1 MRIGLID
8 VDSSNFPNLALMKLG
23 AWHKQNG
30 DDVEWYSHFADR
42 YDIVY
47 KSKVFSFSP
56 DFNEVI
62 NADKVVKGGTGY
74 DISVVNGR
82 EVFTP
87 STPLPMEVEHIMPDY
102 SLYGITDTAYGFLS
116 RGCPRGC
123 SFCHVAPKE
132 GKKTYKVADL
142 SEFWNGQKNIV
153 LCDPN
158 ILACPQHEDLL
169 QQLADSRAW
178 VDLNQGLDIR
188 LMTERKIELLNKIKI
203 KEIHFAWDNYH
214 DKDIVLPKFKLYSEL
229 GKFKPHSHNAIV
241 YVLTNFNSTVEQDLE
256 RIYTLRELGYWAYI
270 MVYDKQHCA
279 PIYKQLQCW
288 CNNRFIYS
296 QCPRFEDYDRRK
308 KYPIHE
314 NQLSLQI

>member
-8 VDSSNFPNLALMKLG
+8 VDSSNFPNLALMKLS

-30 DDVEWYSHFADR
+30 DEVEWYSHFADR

-74 DISVVNGR
+74 DIRLVNGR

-87 STPLPMEVEHIMPDY
+87 SAPLPKEVEHLMPDY

-132 GKKTYKVADL
+132 GKKAYKVADL
-142 SEFWNGQKNIV
+142 SEFWDGQKNIV

-169 QQLADSRAW
+169 QQLADSKAW

-203 KEIHFAWDNYH
+203 KEIQFAWDKYH

-241 YVLTNFNSTVEQDLE
+241 YVLTNFNTTFEQALE

-279 PIYKQLQCW
+279 PIYKDLQRW
-288 CNNRFIYS
+288 CNNRFIFGS
-296 QCPRFEDYDRRK
+296 CPRFEDYNK
-308 KYPIHE
+308 QKQTIHE

>member
-1 MRIGLID
+1 MPERLLILPCR
-8 VDSSNFPNLALMKLG
+8 S
-23 AWHKQNG
+23 Q
-30 DDVEWYSHFADR
+30 
-42 YDIVY
+42 
-47 KSKVFSFSP
+47 
-56 DFNEVI
+56 
-62 NADKVVKGGTGY
+62 
-74 DISVVNGR
+74 GR
-82 EVFTP
+82 EK
-87 STPLPMEVEHIMPDY
+87 
-102 SLYGITDTAYGFLS
+102 A
-116 RGCPRGC
+116 
-123 SFCHVAPKE
+123 
-132 GKKTYKVADL
+132 YKVADL

-169 QQLADSRAW
+169 QQLADSKAW
-178 VDLNQGLDIR
+178 VDPNQGLDIR

-203 KEIHFAWDNYH
+203 KEIHFAWDNYA

>member
-8 VDSSNFPNLALMKLG
+8 VDSSNFPNLALLKLS

-30 DDVEWYSHFADR
+30 DEVEWYSHFADR

-74 DISVVNGR
+74 DIRLVNGR

-87 STPLPMEVEHIMPDY
+87 SAPLPKEVEHIMPDY

-132 GKKTYKVADL
+132 GKKAYKVADL
-142 SEFWNGQKNIV
+142 SEFWSGQKNIV
-153 LCDPN
+153 LSDPN
-158 ILACPQHEDLL
+158 ILACPQHEELL
-169 QQLADSRAW
+169 MQLADSGAW
-178 VDLNQGLDIR
+178 VDFNQGLDIR

-229 GKFKPHSHNAIV
+229 GKFKPQSHNAIV

-256 RIYTLRELGYWAYI
+256 RIYTLRELGYWAYVMI
-270 MVYDKQHCA
+270 YDKQHCA
-279 PIYKQLQCW
+279 PIYKDLQRW
-288 CNNRFIYS
+288 CNNRFIFGS
-296 QCPRFEDYDRRK
+296 CPRFEDYNK
-308 KYPIHE
+308 QKQTIHE

>member
-74 DISVVNGR
+74 DIKLVNGR
-82 EVFTP
+82 EIFTP
-87 STPLPMEVEHIMPDY
+87 SAPLPMEVEHIMPDY

-142 SEFWNGQKNIV
+142 SEFWDGQKNIV

-169 QQLADSRAW
+169 QQLADSGAY
-178 VDLNQGLDIR
+178 VDINQGLDIR

-214 DKDIVLPKFKLYSEL
+214 DKDIVLPKLKLYLEL
-229 GKFKPHSHNAIV
+229 GKFKAHNHNAIV

-256 RIYTLRELGYWAYI
+256 RIYTLRELGYWAYVMI
-270 MVYDKQHCA
+270 YDKQHCA
-279 PIYKQLQCW
+279 PIYKDLQRW

-296 QCPRFEDYDRRK
+296 QCPRFEDYNK
-308 KYPIHE
+308 QKQTIHE
-314 NQLSLQI
+314 NQISQQI

>member
-8 VDSSNFPNLALMKLG
+8 VDSSNFPNLSLMKLS

-30 DDVEWYSHFADR
+30 DEVEWYSHFADR

-62 NADKVVKGGTGY
+62 NADNVVKGGTGY

-169 QQLADSRAW
+169 QQLADSGAY
-178 VDLNQGLDIR
+178 VDINQGLDIR

-203 KEIHFAWDNYH
+203 KEIHFAWDNYA
-214 DKDIVLPKFKLYSEL
+214 DKDIVLPKLKLYLEL
-229 GKFKPHSHNAIV
+229 GKFKAHSHNAIV
-241 YVLTNFNSTVEQDLE
+241 YVLTNFNSTVDQDLE
-256 RIYTLRELGYWAYI
+256 RIYTLRELGYWAYVMI
-270 MVYDKQHCA
+270 YDKQHCA
-279 PIYKQLQCW
+279 PIHKDLQRW
-288 CNNRFIYS
+288 CNNRFIFGS
-296 QCPRFEDYDRRK
+296 CPRFEDYNK
-308 KYPIHE
+308 QKQTIHE
-314 NQLSLQI
+314 NQLSLRI

>member
-1 MRIGLID
+1 MKIGLID
-8 VDSSNFPNLALMKLG
+8 VDSSNFPNLALMKLS

-30 DDVEWYSHFADR
+30 DDVEWYSHFSDR

-47 KSKVFSFSP
+47 LSKVFSFSP

-62 NADKVVKGGTGY
+62 NADKVIRGGTGY
-74 DISVVNGR
+74 DIKLVNGR
-82 EVFTP
+82 EQYTP
-87 STPLPMEVEHIMPDY
+87 SASLPTEVEHIMPDY

-132 GKKTYKVADL
+132 GKKAYKVADL
-142 SEFWNGQKNIV
+142 SEFWDGQKNIV
-153 LCDPN
+153 LSDPN

-169 QQLADSRAW
+169 TQLADSGAW
-178 VDLNQGLDIR
+178 VDFNQGLDIR
-188 LMTERKIELLNKIKI
+188 LMTERKAELLNRIKI

-214 DKDIVLPKFKLYSEL
+214 DKDIVLPKFKLFSEL
-229 GKFKPHSHNAIV
+229 GKFKPHSHSAIV
-241 YVLTNFNSTVEQDLE
+241 YVLTNFNSTIEQDLE
-256 RIYTLRELGYWAYI
+256 RIYTLRELGYWAYV

-288 CNNRFIYS
+288 CNNRFIFAK
-296 QCPRFEDYDRRK
+296 CPRFEDYDRSK
-308 KYPIHE
+308 KYIEHE
-314 NQLSLQI
+314 NQLSLF

>member
-8 VDSSNFPNLALMKLG
+8 VDSSNFPNLALMKLS

-62 NADKVVKGGTGY
+62 NADKVVQGGTGY
-74 DISVVNGR
+74 DIRLVNGR

-87 STPLPMEVEHIMPDY
+87 SAPLPKEVEHIMPDY

-132 GKKTYKVADL
+132 GRRHTRLPTYRSFGTDRRTLFFVTLTSLLVLNMKT
-142 SEFWNGQKNIV
+142 
-153 LCDPN
+153 C
-158 ILACPQHEDLL
+158 
-169 QQLADSRAW
+169 
-178 VDLNQGLDIR
+178 
-188 LMTERKIELLNKIKI
+188 
-203 KEIHFAWDNYH
+203 
-214 DKDIVLPKFKLYSEL
+214 
-229 GKFKPHSHNAIV
+229 
-241 YVLTNFNSTVEQDLE
+241 
-256 RIYTLRELGYWAYI
+256 
-270 MVYDKQHCA
+270 
-279 PIYKQLQCW
+279 
-288 CNNRFIYS
+288 CNN
-296 QCPRFEDYDRRK
+296 
-308 KYPIHE
+308 
-314 NQLSLQI
+314 LQIARHGLI

>member
-8 VDSSNFPNLALMKLG
+8 VDSSNFPNLAIMKLS

-30 DDVEWYSHFADR
+30 DEVEWYSHFADR

-74 DISVVNGR
+74 DIRLVNGR

-87 STPLPMEVEHIMPDY
+87 SAPLPKEVEHIMPDY

-132 GKKTYKVADL
+132 GKKAYKVADL

-169 QQLADSRAW
+169 QQLADSKAW

-229 GKFKPHSHNAIV
+229 GKFKPQSHNAIV

-270 MVYDKQHCA
+270 MIYDKQHCA
-279 PIYKQLQCW
+279 PIYKDLQRW

-296 QCPRFEDYDRRK
+296 QCPRFENYNK
-308 KYPIHE
+308 QKQTIHE

>member
-8 VDSSNFPNLALMKLG
+8 VDSSNFPNLALMKLS

-30 DDVEWYSHFADR
+30 DEVEWYSHFADR

-74 DISVVNGR
+74 DIKLVNGR
-82 EVFTP
+82 EIFTP
-87 STPLPMEVEHIMPDY
+87 SAPLPKKVEHIMPDY

-169 QQLADSRAW
+169 QQLADSKAW
-178 VDLNQGLDIR
+178 VDITQGLDIR
-188 LMTERKIELLNKIKI
+188 LMTERKIELLNKLKI

-279 PIYKQLQCW
+279 PIYKDLQRW
-288 CNNRFIYS
+288 CNNRFIFGS
-296 QCPRFEDYDRRK
+296 CPRFEDYNK
-308 KYPIHE
+308 QKQTIHE